1 MPYSTAS
8 TFRSPSEAALAVASE
23 ARSRDHMNL
32 FDDEEQSA
40 DAETAYANEDVAFF
54 AIAGGSLLPDT
65 SASV

>member
-1 MPYSTAS
+1 
-8 TFRSPSEAALAVASE
+8 
-23 ARSRDHMNL
+23 MNL